1 MAYAEKRNGM
11 VFACLLALF
20 TSSECW
26 AQVNYASPLKG
37 LKSIHFVVDLNGE
50 NQRCGITEPLIH
62 DAFMFPASSSKIH
75 ISNDRGPM
83 FHVLVATLNQVGGC
97 ISNLKVEVS
106 NYQPVKLEYTDGP
119 PAWVV
124 VRLWQEELLIVSS
137 KMKDHAQRIRTEV
150 ENLTKKFLTEWNLAN
165 RP

>member
-83 FHVLVATLNQVGGC
+83 FHVLVATLTEVGGC

-119 PAWVV
+119 PAFVP
-124 VRLWQEELLIVSS
+124 VRLWQEEQLIVSS
-137 KMKDHAQRIRTEV
+137 KMKDHGQRVRNEV
-150 ENLTKKFLTEWNLAN
+150 ENSTKKFLTERNLAN